1 MVKTIRPFATIHAS
15 VHPFGYATETLRT
28 LQDMSHLQTKESMK
42 IPDPPNSALF
52 DNLIPRLE
60 LMGTQ
65 RTYNW

>member
-1 MVKTIRPFATIHAS
+1 MVKDDSTFCHDLKS
-15 VHPFGYATETLRT
+15 VHQLGYATETLRT
-28 LQDMSHLQTKESMK
+28 PQDMSRLETKESMK

-60 LMGTQ
+60 LMGSE